1 VTGAVVTGSATW
13 KNGDMRPG
21 TRSTRPAPAPS
32 AAALAAMSGAVDLAA
47 VKARSEAAA
56 RAAAAPPPSGGQY
69 VIDATEA
76 NFQAEVL
83 DRSFQVPVLLDLWAE
98 WCGPCKQL
106 SPMLERLAQ
115 ESAGAW
121 VLAKID
127 TEANPRIT
135 QMLQVQGIPT
145 VFAVIGGQLIPGFQ
159 GALPE
164 PQVREFIAAL
174 LQAAKQAG
182 LAGPAGE
189 PADPATAGEPLAEPE
204 DERFTAAEQAL
215 QDGDYDLATE
225 RYQAILNAE
234 PANLEAQFAL
244 RQVALLKRLAELPP
258 DALTRAATAPD
269 DVPVQL
275 AAADAEL
282 AENRVE
288 AAFERL
294 IGLVRRLRGEDRDP
308 VRDRLVEYFE
318 LLGPDDP
325 RVGPARRNLANALF

>member
-1 VTGAVVTGSATW
+1 
-13 KNGDMRPG
+13 
-21 TRSTRPAPAPS
+21 
-32 AAALAAMSGAVDLAA
+32 MSGAVDLAA

-56 RAAAAPPPSGGQY
+56 RAATAPPPSGGSY

-83 DRSFQVPVLLDLWAE
+83 DRSFQVPVVLDLWAD
-98 WCGPCKQL
+98 WCQPCKQL
-106 SPMLERLAQ
+106 SPILEKLAN

-127 TEANPRIT
+127 IEANQRIA
-135 QMLQVQGIPT
+135 QMLQVQSIP
-145 VFAVIGGQLIPGFQ
+145 VVYAVLGGQLVPGFQ

-164 PQVREFIAAL
+164 SQVREFIGAL
-174 LQAAKQAG
+174 LQAAEQAG
-182 LAGPAGE
+182 LSGPTDA
-189 PADPATAGEPLAEPE
+189 PADGEQAAAPPE
-204 DERFTAAEQAL
+204 DERFSAAEQAL
-215 QDGDYDLATE
+215 QDGNYALATE

-234 PANLEAQFAL
+234 PANVEAQLAL
-244 RQVALLKRLAELPP
+244 RQVALLERLAELPA
-258 DALTRAATAPD
+258 DAVAQASAAPD
-269 DVPVQL
+269 DVALQL

-282 AENRVE
+282 AENRVD

-294 IGLVRRLRGEDRDP
+294 IGLVRRLRGDDRDP

-325 RVGPARRNLANALF
+325 RVGPARRSLANALF